1 MDLVKRMLDK
11 SRISSS
17 DDSPLVSVVITTY
30 NYAQYLSN
38 AIESVL
44 KQTHS
49 NLEILIVDDG
59 STDDTR
65 MIVGKFD
72 GKLSYFFKENGGI
85 SSARN
90 FGVAHA
96 RGTYIVFLD
105 SDDKLHENYITETL
119 QILREQDASVGF
131 SYTQQQYFEASSQVT
146 EFGEYDVERLK
157 NSNCIPSACLVR
169 GEVARKYQYDET
181 IYLLE
186 DWNFYLTLAENG
198 VSGVLLNK
206 PLVYYRKHFD
216 GDSMLDKADQKNW
229 RRAFHKVMLRRRR
242 LYGPGRTIRHQMWW
256 VVKIR
261 LGIQFPRDKTS

>member
-1 MDLVKRMLDK
+1 VVDLVKGMLDK
-11 SRISSS
+11 SRISSTS
-17 DDSPLVSVVITTY
+17 DPPLVSVVITTY

-65 MIVGKFD
+65 MIVEKYAGS
-72 GKLSYFFKENGGI
+72 LSYFFKENGGI

-90 FGVAHA
+90 FGVTRA
-96 RGTYIVFLD
+96 RGSYIVFLD
-105 SDDKLHENYITETL
+105 SDDKFHQNYITEAL
-119 QILREQDASVGF
+119 EILREQTPSVGF
-131 SYTQQQYFEASSQVT
+131 SYTQLQCFEASSQIT

-157 NSNCIPSACLVR
+157 DSNCIPSVCLVR
-169 GEVARKYQYDET
+169 ADVARKYQYDET
-181 IYLLE
+181 ISILE

-216 GDSMLDKADQKNW
+216 GDSALDKVDPKSW
-229 RRAFHKVMLRRRR
+229 RRAFHKVVLRHKR
-242 LYGPGRTIRHQMWW
+242 LYGPGTNMRHQLWW
-256 VVKIR
+256 VVNVW
-261 LGIQFPRDKTS
+261 LGIQFPRHKT